1 MIEYDDRMDVEIA
14 DYSEEIVEGI
24 NNLYKKGDDIE
35 KEWKRLKLI
44 EKLDSLS
51 EKFKEL
57 EDNYVG
63 KLQKLR
69 NKVRKMVEKYESE
82 EG

>member
-1 MIEYDDRMDVEIA
+1 MIEYDDRMDTEID

-44 EKLDSLS
+44 ERLDLLS

-57 EDNYVG
+57 EDNYAG

-69 NKVRKMVEKYESE
+69 NKVRKMIDKYED
-82 EG
+82 